1 MRQNEDEH
9 PVRLLAPAE
18 LDDRVPAGGRAVDCC
33 AAAAATSYH
42 PGTRGEATFAGA
54 AAAARAPRRRRAPPN
69 LRRARSVVGGRAAGG
84 RAALRMAIGDAAP
97 HGGTFFFFRSEM
109 DPLNTLWLAPV
120 GSAMA
125 LFRDQQGSLVA
136 VMPRESAGLPP
147 GVRASRRRLLS
158 LARGLHRL
166 LRRSA
171 DIASVLRP
179 LAS

>member
-1 MRQNEDEH
+1 
-9 PVRLLAPAE
+9 
-18 LDDRVPAGGRAVDCC
+18 
-33 AAAAATSYH
+33 
-42 PGTRGEATFAGA
+42 
-54 AAAARAPRRRRAPPN
+54 
-69 LRRARSVVGGRAAGG
+69 
-84 RAALRMAIGDAAP
+84 MAIGDAAP

-136 VMPRESAGLPP
+136 VMPRESEGLPL
-147 GVRASRRRLLS
+147 ARRPRVAATAPS
-158 LARGLHRL
+158 LARGLPPL

-171 DIASVLRP
+171 EIASVLRP